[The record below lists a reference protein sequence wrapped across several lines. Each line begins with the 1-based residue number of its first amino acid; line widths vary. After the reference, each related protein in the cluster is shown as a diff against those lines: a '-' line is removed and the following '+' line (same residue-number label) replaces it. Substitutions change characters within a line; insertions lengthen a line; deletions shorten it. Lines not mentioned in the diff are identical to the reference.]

1 MSRPRNVRRVLG
13 ALVPVL
19 SLAVGATFAGALPST
34 AAGQT
39 AAAATSAV
47 PPATKGATID
57 WFDAKYAAVAPGSVF
72 ETATLERFE
81 YLLKKPG
88 KFAFVIGGPED
99 ATLQNALGHIDA
111 VAKANGITKVYN
123 FDPRLDG
130 KDLDV
135 FDPSRLKLSDAGKA
149 FIGKYG
155 TALVDNYLGK
165 DAETP
170 FTQAHT
176 QDPYLFVYDGSGGDT
191 NRITAALTAP
201 VAAADLDTPAEVTAY
216 REDVADV
223 LTSAGTLGVD
233 TQFDF
238 LGGEHNRRHDVRYP
252 DDAKFGGDIFDSS
265 DATDGFRVQSVT
277 YPELLHI
284 LQSPGDFAL
293 LFGGTWCHNTAAI
306 IKATNKAA
314 QQNGIK
320 TVYAF
325 DFVLNTNDPT
335 ASNGSGNLLHI
346 RDNALVGAE
355 AVNSRPSYLYG
366 DLVNTYL
373 SNAFT
378 QYRKTGDPGTAGVNP
393 VRYYP
398 GGDPSGT
405 LAEARKIQVGH
416 LLTYNKDHKDAQ
428 GNPAPVLDQAI
439 RKNTDG
445 TFTEYMTE
453 WWYVQGQDLPRS
465 DTTLIGNAPS
475 ASEANLNAMENQRAF
490 AKEGIGR
497 VRDVL
502 AILGGGHA
510 STVSATLSESVAPGV
525 VTPVQ
530 VSVSAPDYSG
540 FRSLNTAN
548 AGTAPAST
556 VDKPT
561 GRIEVR
567 EGATVLTSADLVDGA
582 AAIDLP
588 GLAAGSHS
596 LTFHYSGS
604 ADGIVRESTATRQ
617 VTAAAI
623 AATAAA
629 VASTT
634 TVSAPS
640 TTHGKAAT
648 VTVSVAATGAQPT
661 GAVTLTGTGSDLTAP
676 LSGGKAVFTLPSS
689 LAAGTRTLTASYA
702 GDASVRT
709 SAGTGTLVVGKARA
723 TSVQVTVKKKPT
735 TKTSGKAVVK
745 VVGVAT
751 GVAPTGKVLVKL
763 TSGKVT
769 KKVRATLVRGKA
781 VVALPKVTRGSWKLA
796 ATYRGDAN
804 YDVRSARVVKLGR
817 LG

>member
-149 FIGKYG
+149 FVGKYG

-439 RKNTDG
+439 RKNADG

-510 STVSATLSESVAPGV
+510 STVSATLSESVTPGV

-530 VSVSAPDYSG
+530 VSVTAPDYSG

-604 ADGIVRESTATRQ
+604 ADGIVRESTATRRGDRRRNRRHRRRGCVDHHRQ
-617 VTAAAI
+617 RPLDLARHGRHRHRLRRGDRCPAHRSGHPHRDGVRPHRAAERRQGGLHP
-623 AATAAA
+623 A
-629 VASTT
+629 V
-634 TVSAPS
+634 
-640 TTHGKAAT
+640 
-648 VTVSVAATGAQPT
+648 
-661 GAVTLTGTGSDLTAP
+661 
-676 LSGGKAVFTLPSS
+676 
-689 LAAGTRTLTASYA
+689 
-702 GDASVRT
+702 
-709 SAGTGTLVVGKARA
+709 VVGRRHADADGELRRRR
-723 TSVQVTVKKKPT
+723 
-735 TKTSGKAVVK
+735 
-745 VVGVAT
+745 
-751 GVAPTGKVLVKL
+751 
-763 TSGKVT
+763 
-769 KKVRATLVRGKA
+769 VRA
-781 VVALPKVTRGSWKLA
+781 
-796 ATYRGDAN
+796 N
-804 YDVRSARVVKLGR
+804 LGR
-817 LG
+817 HGHPRGRQGQGHVRQGHGEEEADDQEGRQGRRQGRRCRHRRRSHRQGARQAHLGQGHQEGPGHPGPRQGRRGAAQGDPRLVEAGCRLPR

>member
-1 MSRPRNVRRVLG
+1 MTRARPASTRCATTPAGTRR
-13 ALVPVL
+13 A
-19 SLAVGATFAGALPST
+19 PST
-34 AAGQT
+34 
-39 AAAATSAV
+39 
-47 PPATKGATID
+47 
-57 WFDAKYAAVAPGSVF
+57 
-72 ETATLERFE
+72 
-81 YLLKKPG
+81 
-88 KFAFVIGGPED
+88 
-99 ATLQNALGHIDA
+99 
-111 VAKANGITKVYN
+111 
-123 FDPRLDG
+123 
-130 KDLDV
+130 
-135 FDPSRLKLSDAGKA
+135 
-149 FIGKYG
+149 
-155 TALVDNYLGK
+155 
-165 DAETP
+165 
-170 FTQAHT
+170 
-176 QDPYLFVYDGSGGDT
+176 
-191 NRITAALTAP
+191 
-201 VAAADLDTPAEVTAY
+201 
-216 REDVADV
+216 
-223 LTSAGTLGVD
+223 
-233 TQFDF
+233 
-238 LGGEHNRRHDVRYP
+238 
-252 DDAKFGGDIFDSS
+252 
-265 DATDGFRVQSVT
+265 
-277 YPELLHI
+277 
-284 LQSPGDFAL
+284 
-293 LFGGTWCHNTAAI
+293 
-306 IKATNKAA
+306 
-314 QQNGIK
+314 
-320 TVYAF
+320 
-325 DFVLNTNDPT
+325 
-335 ASNGSGNLLHI
+335 
-346 RDNALVGAE
+346 
-355 AVNSRPSYLYG
+355 
-366 DLVNTYL
+366 
-373 SNAFT
+373 
-378 QYRKTGDPGTAGVNP
+378 
-393 VRYYP
+393 
-398 GGDPSGT
+398 
-405 LAEARKIQVGH
+405 EARKIQVGH

-439 RKNTDG
+439 RKNADG

-510 STVSATLSESVAPGV
+510 STVSATLPETVTPGV

-530 VSVSAPDYSG
+530 VSVTAPDYSG

-556 VDKPT
+556 IDKPT

-567 EGATVLTSADLVDGA
+567 EGANVLTSADLVDGA
-582 AAIDLP
+582 AAINLP
-588 GLAAGSHS
+588 ALAAGSHS

-617 VTAAAI
+617 VAVATAT
-623 AATAAA
+623 ATAPAAA

-640 TTHGKAAT
+640 TTHGQAAT
-648 VTVSVAATGAQPT
+648 VTVAVAATGAQPT
-661 GAVTLTGTGSDLTAP
+661 GVVTLTGTGSALTAP

-689 LAAGTRTLTASYA
+689 LGAGTRTLTASYA

-723 TSVQVTVKKKPT
+723 TSVKVTVKRKPT
-735 TKTSGKAVVK
+735 TKKAGKAVVK

-804 YDVRSARVVKLGR
+804 YDARSARVVKLGR

>member
-88 KFAFVIGGPED
+88 KFAFVIGGPQD

-149 FIGKYG
+149 FVGKYG

-201 VAAADLDTPAEVTAY
+201 VVAADLDTPAEVTAY
-216 REDVADV
+216 REDVAEV

-252 DDAKFGGDIFDSS
+252 DDVKFGGDIFDSS
-265 DATDGFRVQSVT
+265 DAADGFRVQSVT
-277 YPELLHI
+277 YPELVHI

-398 GGDPSGT
+398 GGDP
-405 LAEARKIQVGH
+405 R
-416 LLTYNKDHKDAQ
+416 
-428 GNPAPVLDQAI
+428 
-439 RKNTDG
+439 
-445 TFTEYMTE
+445 
-453 WWYVQGQDLPRS
+453 
-465 DTTLIGNAPS
+465 APS
-475 ASEANLNAMENQRAF
+475 PRPARSR
-490 AKEGIGR
+490 
-497 VRDVL
+497 
-502 AILGGGHA
+502 
-510 STVSATLSESVAPGV
+510 SATS
-525 VTPVQ
+525 
-530 VSVSAPDYSG
+530 
-540 FRSLNTAN
+540 
-548 AGTAPAST
+548 
-556 VDKPT
+556 
-561 GRIEVR
+561 
-567 EGATVLTSADLVDGA
+567 
-582 AAIDLP
+582 
-588 GLAAGSHS
+588 
-596 LTFHYSGS
+596 
-604 ADGIVRESTATRQ
+604 
-617 VTAAAI
+617 
-623 AATAAA
+623 
-629 VASTT
+629 
-634 TVSAPS
+634 
-640 TTHGKAAT
+640 
-648 VTVSVAATGAQPT
+648 
-661 GAVTLTGTGSDLTAP
+661 
-676 LSGGKAVFTLPSS
+676 
-689 LAAGTRTLTASYA
+689 
-702 GDASVRT
+702 
-709 SAGTGTLVVGKARA
+709 
-723 TSVQVTVKKKPT
+723 
-735 TKTSGKAVVK
+735 
-745 VVGVAT
+745 
-751 GVAPTGKVLVKL
+751 
-763 TSGKVT
+763 
-769 KKVRATLVRGKA
+769 
-781 VVALPKVTRGSWKLA
+781 
-796 ATYRGDAN
+796 
-804 YDVRSARVVKLGR
+804 
-817 LG
+817 